1 MHMRWLSPLWR
12 VAGIWAAVF
21 VLAEQWEAL
30 ALAGGLSLLLN
41 QQLLALNSQRTQ
53 MPFLYQADLMSHA
66 LEKTDA

>member
-30 ALAGGLSLLLN
+30 AL
-41 QQLLALNSQRTQ
+41 NSQRTQ